1 MSEAFQVVEGLLN
14 IKIKFL
20 YTFRLLSG
28 VSYLLLF
35 LSYLLGIFFNKF
47 MKYSI
52 HLFSYQYLAFEISA
66 FALQL

>member
-35 LSYLLGIFFNKF
+35 GSYLLGIFF
-47 MKYSI
+47 
-52 HLFSYQYLAFEISA
+52 
-66 FALQL
+66 